1 MEINDEDY
9 DIIKEFIQGDDFLAS
24 INFIQNKDLSRGD
37 MRLNADGIKV
47 EDIMSFR
54 ELNLIDELR
63 ENDPETNP
71 VESSADTSAE
81 ANETSDP
88 ETDPVESSADTS
100 AEANETSDLETN
112 PVKKD
117 ENE

>member
-24 INFIQNKDLSRGD
+24 INFILNKELSRGD

-47 EDIMSFR
+47 EDIMSFG

-71 VESSADTSAE
+71 VESSADSPTE
-81 ANETSDP
+81 TNETSDP
-88 ETDPVESSADTS
+88 ETNPVESSADSPT
-100 AEANETSDLETN
+100 ETNETSDLETN